1 MNGLG
6 TLTADGE
13 PGWLGK
19 RDARLRLAAVLAFA
33 LVTVSLKGFI
43 PLLVALAA
51 ASVLVSLIRPDWRL
65 LVRRMAGLEAF
76 LAVLFVTLPFSV
88 PGETWVRF
96 GPWIASWEGVLR
108 AGLIALKANAVVLA
122 VLGLV
127 GTLEPAAMGHALAR
141 LKAPDKLVHLLLFT
155 VRYLGVLQDELLR
168 LRRAM
173 RARAFVPRSDVHT
186 WRVTGWLAGMLLVRG
201 FERARRVSAA
211 MKCRGFHGRFYLLD
225 TAAWAPADTHLSLVF
240 GTGLAALLVLD
251 RLG

>member
-19 RDARLRLAAVLAFA
+19 RDARLRVAAVLAFA
-33 LVTVSLKGFI
+33 LVTVSLEGLT
-43 PLLVALAA
+43 PLLLALAA
-51 ASVLVSLIRPDWRL
+51 ALVLVSLVRPDWRL

-76 LAVLFVTLPFSV
+76 LALLFVTLPFSV
-88 PGETWVRF
+88 PGEAWVRF
-96 GPWIASWEGVLR
+96 GPLSASWEGLLR
-108 AGLIALKANAVVLA
+108 AGSIALKANAVVLA
-122 VLGLV
+122 LLGLV
-127 GTLEPAAMGHALAR
+127 GTLEPAAMGHALSR

-155 VRYLGVLQDELLR
+155 VRYLGVLQEELLR

-173 RARAFVPRSDVHT
+173 RARAFVPRSDLLT

-201 FERARRVSAA
+201 FERARLVSAA
-211 MKCRGFHGRFYLLD
+211 MRCRGFQGRFYLLD
-225 TAAWAPADTHLSLVF
+225 TAAWEPADTLLSLVF
-240 GTGLAALLVLD
+240 GAGLAALLVLD